1 MFWAD
6 KLLEGRS
13 GDEVVNDAWT
23 PSGMVHMG
31 SIRGRGPVMCNHNY
45 ESRKR
50 I

>member
-6 KLLEGRS
+6 KLLEGRKGS
-13 GDEVVNDAWT
+13 EWINDAWT

-31 SIRGRGPVMCNHNY
+31 SLKGPIMHDNNY
-45 ESRKR
+45 EYGKR

>member
-6 KLLEGRS
+6 KLLESRI
-13 GDEVVNDAWT
+13 GDEWINDAWT

-31 SIRGRGPVMCNHNY
+31 SMKGPVMCNHNY